1 MARYRRVRIE
11 RAGQG
16 AFPLAHLQ
24 ERPPPPVPWLRILL
38 LGAFGVAVLVAAAIG
53 GIRAL
58 IDTEALHAQAEAALR
73 QATGREVRIG
83 GRLTIESYFGATVA
97 VEDVVIPNLPGAS
110 RPDLARIDRLEAE
123 LSFLSL
129 LTGRPEILRLV
140 IVAPDI
146 ALEIDAEGR
155 GNWQNPRPEPPRTEA
170 PPPVAA
176 AMPPPMPRSFH
187 LKDGRLSFADARA
200 GRRTELALRRISLTE
215 SEGGGLLALV
225 ADLAYGQQ
233 RISASGQVG
242 PLARLLDRDASSAWP
257 VRVALE
263 SQGARLTVAGGLTKP
278 LELAGYAV
286 KIDGWVADTTTLA
299 GLIPYRLP
307 VMRTVAITA
316 RVADSG
322 GSFPDIAGARV
333 QMGASDLSAWV
344 PGLKFDTGEITMP
357 GLEQSL
363 RGEFL
368 GTLNSVPVRLTAA
381 LGGLSVFL
389 PERAEEAEYFPI
401 DIAAEAGETK
411 ITLKGGIA
419 AAGRRKGLDLAVSA
433 RIRDLE
439 LLSPLVGQRLPNLRN
454 LAVDVRLGDGTPDGF
469 AEAVALRGLSVA
481 LPQGDIAGDLVV
493 LHGARWGLEGNL
505 RSTSLDADALAQ
517 LIGPTLGPMDLV
529 ERAPPLQ
536 RRRSLD
542 LKVISN
548 AKLRLDLLRQADLD
562 LSLALGE
569 LRAVGVVYRGVTG
582 RLRLDDGKLAIGP
595 MIADLPTG
603 RATIRLLVDAADPLV
618 PMSLRASIPG
628 VPVQP
633 LLASS
638 SRRDNLFGP
647 LEVEADLTA
656 EGDTLRAI
664 AASVTGRL
672 GLAIV
677 EGDIDSRMLLDPMSQ
692 VMGAARVPLN
702 LITQMGTLARLRC
715 FAVRLDAV
723 RGKTTVG
730 ALVLESGR
738 VLIDGGGGFDLGEEE
753 WELRVRSAIRIPG
766 QAVSIPSRLVGS
778 FLTPRMEQDPAD
790 PARGAAVARLDAPD
804 FCLPALELARAGR
817 VGAMP
822 FDRTARPA
830 LVAPARRPQR

>member
-1 MARYRRVRIE
+1 MARQRRIRIE

-38 LGAFGVAVLVAAAIG
+38 LGAFGIAVLVGAAIG

-73 QATGREVRIG
+73 QATGRDVRIG

-97 VEDVVIPNLPGAS
+97 IEDVVIPNLPGAS
-110 RPDLARIDRLEAE
+110 RPDLARIDRMEAE

-129 LTGRPEILRLV
+129 LSGRPEIQRLV
-140 IVAPDI
+140 IDAPDI
-146 ALEIDAEGR
+146 ALEIDAQGR
-155 GNWQNPRPEPPRTEA
+155 GNWQNPRSEA
-170 PPPVAA
+170 PPTQAA
-176 AMPPPMPRSFH
+176 AAPPPMPRSFH

-233 RISASGQVG
+233 RISANGQVG
-242 PLARLLDRDASSAWP
+242 PLSRLLDRDAASAWP

-263 SQGARLTVAGGLTKP
+263 TPGARLTVAGGLTRP
-278 LELAGYAV
+278 LDLAGYAL
-286 KIDGWVADTTTLA
+286 KIDAWVADTSTLS

-307 VMRTVAITA
+307 VMRTVSITA
-316 RVADSG
+316 RVADTDE
-322 GSFPDIAGARV
+322 SFPDIAGARV

-344 PGLKFDTGEITMP
+344 PGLKLDTGEITMP
-357 GLEQSL
+357 GLDQSM

-381 LGGLSVFL
+381 LGGLAVFL
-389 PERAEEAEYFPI
+389 PERADETQFFPI

-411 ITLKGGIA
+411 IGLKGGIA
-419 AAGRRKGLDLAVSA
+419 AAGRRKGLDLAFSA

-454 LAVDVRLGDGTPDGF
+454 LAVDVKLGDGTAAGF
-469 AEAVALRGLSVA
+469 GEAVALRGLAIA
-481 LPQGDIAGDLVV
+481 LPQGDIGGDLVL
-493 LHGARWGLEGNL
+493 LHGARWGLEGSL

-517 LIGPTLGPMDLV
+517 LIGPTLGPLDLV
-529 ERAPPLQ
+529 ERSGPLQ
-536 RRRSLD
+536 RRRSLND

-548 AKLRLDLLRQADLD
+548 ARLRLDLLRQADLD
-562 LSLALGE
+562 LSLSLGE
-569 LRAVGVVYRGVTG
+569 LRAVGVAYRGVSA
-582 RLRLDDGKLAIGP
+582 RVRLDDGKLAIDP
-595 MIADLPTG
+595 LLADLPTG
-603 RATIRLLVDAADPLV
+603 RATVRLLVDAADPRV

-628 VPVQP
+628 LPVQP

-656 EGDTLRAI
+656 EGDSLRAI
-664 AASVTGRL
+664 AASVSGRL
-672 GLAIV
+672 GVAIV
-677 EGDIDSRMLLDPMSQ
+677 EGDIDSRMLLDPLSQ

-715 FAVRLDAV
+715 FALRLDAE
-723 RGKTTVG
+723 RGKATVG

-766 QAVSIPSRLVGS
+766 QAVSVPSRLVGS
-778 FLTPRMEQDPAD
+778 FLTPRMELDPAD
-790 PARGAAVARLDAPD
+790 PKHGATIARPDAPD

-817 VGAMP
+817 YGPMP
-822 FDRTARPA
+822 FDRNARPA
-830 LVAPARRPQR
+830 LVGPAPRRP

>member
-1 MARYRRVRIE
+1 MARHRRVRIE

-24 ERPPPPVPWLRILL
+24 ERPPPPVPWLRVLL
-38 LGAFGVAVLVAAAIG
+38 LGVVGVAVLIGVAIG

-73 QATGREVRIG
+73 QATGRDVRIG
-83 GRLTIESYFGATVA
+83 GRLTIQSYFGATVA
-97 VEDVVIPNLPGAS
+97 IEDVVIPNLPGAA
-110 RPDLARIDRLEAE
+110 RPELARIERMEAE

-129 LTGRPEILRLV
+129 LTGRPEIQRLV
-140 IVAPDI
+140 IEAPDI
-146 ALEIDAEGR
+146 ALEIDAQGR
-155 GNWQNPRPEPPRTEA
+155 GNWQNPRTA
-170 PPPVAA
+170 PPPAPAA
-176 AMPPPMPRSFH
+176 ATPPPMPRSFH
-187 LKDGRLSFADARA
+187 LKDGRLSFVDARA
-200 GRRTELALRRISLTE
+200 GRRTELALRRVSLTE

-233 RISASGQVG
+233 RISATGQVG

-263 SQGARLTVAGGLTKP
+263 SQGARLTVAGGFTKP
-278 LELAGYAV
+278 LDLAGYAL
-286 KIDGWVADTTTLA
+286 KIDAWIADTTTLS

-322 GSFPDIAGARV
+322 ESFPDIAGARV

-344 PGLKFDTGEITMP
+344 PGLKLDTGEITMP

-368 GTLNSVPVRLTAA
+368 GTLNSVPVRLTAS

-389 PERAEEAEYFPI
+389 PERADETQYFPI

-411 ITLKGGIA
+411 IGLKGGIA
-419 AAGRRKGLDLAVSA
+419 AAGRRKGLDLALSA

-454 LAVDVRLGDGTPDGF
+454 LAVDVKLGDGTGEGYG
-469 AEAVALRGLSVA
+469 EAVALRGISIA

-493 LHGARWGLEGNL
+493 VHRARWGLEGNL
-505 RSTSLDADALAQ
+505 RSSSLDADALAQ
-517 LIGPTLGPMDLV
+517 LIGPSLGTIDLA
-529 ERAPPLQ
+529 ERTAPLQ
-536 RRRSLD
+536 RRRALSD
-542 LKVISN
+542 LKVISD
-548 AKLRLDLLRQADLD
+548 ARLRLDLLREADLN
-562 LSLALGE
+562 LSLSLGE
-569 LRAVGVVYRGVTG
+569 LKAVGVAYRGVTA
-582 RLRLDDGKLAIGP
+582 RVRLDDGKLSIDP
-595 MIADLPTG
+595 LLADLPAG
-603 RATIRLLVDAADPLV
+603 RATVRLLVDAADPLL

-638 SRRDNLFGP
+638 SRRDNLFGA
-647 LEVEADLTA
+647 LEVEADLKA
-656 EGDTLRAI
+656 EGTTLRAI

-730 ALVLESGR
+730 AMVLESGR

-753 WELRVRSAIRIPG
+753 WGVWIRSAIRIPG
-766 QAVSIPSRLVGS
+766 QAVSVPSRLVGS
-778 FLTPRMEQDPAD
+778 FLTPRMELDASD
-790 PARGAAVARLDAPD
+790 PARGTAIARADAPD
-804 FCLPALELARAGR
+804 FCLPALEQARAGR
-817 VGAMP
+817 FGTLP
-822 FDRTARPA
+822 FERNARPA
-830 LVAPARRPQR
+830 LVAPAPRRP